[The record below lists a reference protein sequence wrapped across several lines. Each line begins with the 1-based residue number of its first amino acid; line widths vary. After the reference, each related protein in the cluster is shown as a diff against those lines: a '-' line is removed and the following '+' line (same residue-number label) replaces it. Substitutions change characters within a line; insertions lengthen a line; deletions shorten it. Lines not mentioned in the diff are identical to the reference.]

1 MLECREMLR
10 VLLVAST
17 LAVSPG
23 AAHAAQCARSGTY
36 KLSHDG
42 DYPMFI
48 TARAGTT
55 CEATFGSFGGGNLTF
70 KRLFLVSPPARG
82 NIKLREGGYYIYT
95 APSGSGTD
103 TFTLRVCGSQDNKPG
118 CATLKYSVTVN

>member
-1 MLECREMLR
+1 MLR
-10 VLLVAST
+10 VLWISSAALALSSAVAD
-17 LAVSPG
+17 
-23 AAHAAQCARSGTY
+23 AAQCSRKGTY
-36 KLSHDG
+36 QLSHDG

-55 CEATFGSFGGGNLTF
+55 CEATFGSFGGANLTF
-70 KRLFLVSPPARG
+70 KRLFLVTPPARG
-82 NIKLREGGYYIYT
+82 KINLREGGYYIYT
-95 APSGSGTD
+95 APSSSGTD